1 MRRYVLAF
9 LTFGALGAAPVPARA
24 EAIDYLVQALGK
36 LVAVAN
42 EHDIADCDYDGA
54 GCLYGFFLDDGM
66 SNGVTRVFEEGR
78 EYIVLA
84 VGDDD
89 VQDLDLKLLPMGGG
103 DPLIEDVLTDAV
115 PVMKFTVNE
124 GGRYEIA
131 VINAD
136 SNDEP
141 SFCTVVVL
149 VKDPYAPLGGKKGKK
164 KGGGAGGGFNFQE
177 VVEGLDRII
186 SAVQTRQLF
195 SGNFP
200 SNELILFGGRYD
212 AGLSNSTYDYKLSP
226 GSYVAMATGSSGVAD
241 VDLEVVRQ
249 DQRGDLLGQVVDED
263 IEDDALPICNFDA
276 TGDDHYGLTVKN
288 AVSDGPGFVFAMLLQ
303 DD

>member
-1 MRRYVLAF
+1 MRRYVLA
-9 LTFGALGAAPVPARA
+9 LTFLGALGAAPVPARA
-24 EAIDYLVQALGK
+24 EAIDYLIQALGK
-36 LVAVAN
+36 LVAGAN

-66 SNGVTRVFEEGR
+66 SNGVTRYFEQGR

-89 VQDLDLKLLPMGGG
+89 VVDLDLKLLPSGGG
-103 DPLIEDVLTDAV
+103 DALVEDIEVDAA

-124 GGRYEIA
+124 GGRYEIE
-131 VINAD
+131 VVNVD

-149 VKDPYAPLGGKKGKK
+149 VKNAAGSPKK
-164 KGGGAGGGFNFQE
+164 KKKAADAGNFNFQE
-177 VVEGLDRII
+177 VVEGLDRIV
-186 SAVQTRQLF
+186 SAVQTRQMF
-195 SGNFP
+195 SGSFP

-212 AGLSNSTYDYKLSP
+212 EGLSNSTYDYKLQA
-226 GSYVAMATGSSGVAD
+226 GSYIAMATGSSGVAD
-241 VDLEVVRQ
+241 VDLQVVEQ
-249 DQRGDLLGQVVDED
+249 VQRGDLEGRVVAED
-263 IEDDALPICNFDA
+263 IKDDSLPICNFSA
-276 TGDDHYGLTVKN
+276 TGVDNYGLTVKN
-288 AVSDGPGFVFAMLLQ
+288 VTSNGAGFVFAMLLQ